1 MVSKFIVFLGEVAP
15 KAEGEIAFLLSS
27 DLKGP
32 GVTESDVL
40 AATEGVMPCFEI
52 VDSRI
57 ADWKIKIQ
65 DTVAD
70 NASCGLFAI
79 NRTDM
84 KKPDEV
90 DLVGC
95 EMQVYKNG
103 EPLSQGFG
111 SAALGNPLTCVAWL
125 ANTLGNYGISLN
137 KGDVILSGS
146 LVPLESVVAGDRMSL
161 EISGLGTLA
170 IEFE

>member
-1 MVSKFIVFLGEVAP
+1 
-15 KAEGEIAFLLSS
+15 
-27 DLKGP
+27 
-32 GVTESDVL
+32 
-40 AATEGVMPCFEI
+40 MPCFEI

-57 ADWKIKIQ
+57 ADWKIRIQ

-79 NRTDM
+79 NRADI
-84 KKPDEV
+84 KAPDQV

-103 EPLSQGFG
+103 QPLSCGLG

-125 ANTLGNYGISLN
+125 ANTLGAYGISLN
-137 KGDVILSGS
+137 KGDIILSGS
-146 LVPLESVVAGDRMSL
+146 LVPLENVVPGDRMSL
-161 EISGLGTLA
+161 EISGIGALA
-170 IEFE
+170 VEFE